1 MPSPASSNTVP
12 ATRQTSR
19 NRCDVKP
26 FRFSKTG
33 ATVLAAL
40 ILAGSGAAQ
49 TEDYGLGGD
58 LDLAP
63 SLEDT
68 QLFNGILSGRSGPSK
83 VSVVNQQGSGN
94 SASITQTGTGSSAI
108 AVIAQSGVG
117 NVVDLT
123 QCNCGNFAGVLQD
136 GTGNLSEISQSG
148 GGNVFLHQQYGDGLS
163 LSVAQYGGAQIS
175 ITQTGP

>member
-1 MPSPASSNTVP
+1 MPFLASSRRVS

-33 ATVLAAL
+33 AAVLAAL

-49 TEDYGLGGD
+49 TESDGLGGD
-58 LDLAP
+58 LDLTP

-68 QLFNGILSGRSGPSK
+68 QLFASLLSGHSGPSK

-94 SASITQTGTGSSAI
+94 SASITQTGTGGTAI
-108 AVIAQSGVG
+108 AVIAQSGAD

-123 QCNCGNFAGVLQD
+123 QCNCGNFAGVLQN

-148 GGNVFLHQQYGDGLS
+148 SGNVILHQQYGDGLS